1 MCLIGIGSPRERQVV
16 EGELGGGAQTPAR
29 LRCQPLVGGGESVR
43 VPVCLTCISC
53 PGDRSLS
60 IQAVG
65 RP

>member
-1 MCLIGIGSPRERQVV
+1 MQ
-16 EGELGGGAQTPAR
+16 GELGGGVQTPAR

-53 PGDRSLS
+53 PGDRLLN

-65 RP
+65 SP